1 MSEGSSK
8 KIKYCKANWRVIVM
22 GVGTL
27 CDSLVFRAMVLTEL
41 VYGSQFLI
49 AMHLH
54 ASRSSWR
61 DR

>member
-1 MSEGSSK
+1 
-8 KIKYCKANWRVIVM
+8 M